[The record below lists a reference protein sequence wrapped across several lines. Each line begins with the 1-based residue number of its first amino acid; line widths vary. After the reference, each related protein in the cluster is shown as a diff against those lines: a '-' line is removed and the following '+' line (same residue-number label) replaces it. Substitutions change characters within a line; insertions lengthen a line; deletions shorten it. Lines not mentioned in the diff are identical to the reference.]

1 MLKFIL
7 TFYCCLKNKN
17 IMSYLSLNYSNDSDW
32 GKKNYSFSAKN
43 INVKKIDPFII
54 KYETNDNNRKKETQF
69 ILGKKIGQGTFA
81 TVRLATHI
89 KTNEIVAIKI
99 LDKEKMKEIDKIR
112 SNREIKILKKI
123 RHRNI
128 VHLYNDINTEKL
140 IY

>member
-1 MLKFIL
+1 
-7 TFYCCLKNKN
+7 
-17 IMSYLSLNYSNDSDW
+17 MSYLSLNYSYNSDW

-54 KYETNDNNRKKETQF
+54 KYETNDNNTKKETQF

-89 KTNEIVAIKI
+89 KTNETVAIKI

-140 IY
+140 IYL

>member
-1 MLKFIL
+1 MLKFIF
-7 TFYCCLKNKN
+7 TFYFCFKNKK
-17 IMSYLSLNYSNDSDW
+17 IMLYLSFNYSNDYNW
-32 GKKNYSFSAKN
+32 GKKYYSFSAKN

-54 KYETNDNNRKKETQF
+54 KHETNDNNRKKETQF